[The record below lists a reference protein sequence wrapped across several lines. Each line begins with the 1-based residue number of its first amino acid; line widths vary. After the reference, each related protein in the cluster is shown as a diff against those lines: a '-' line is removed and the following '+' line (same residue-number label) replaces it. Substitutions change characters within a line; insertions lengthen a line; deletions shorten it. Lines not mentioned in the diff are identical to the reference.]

1 MKRTHLHLTD
11 PQLARLRALADRS
24 GLNVAELVRRALDD
38 FLRRED
44 GGAAARPTQP
54 VDGPG
59 PSPDAPAERSSH
71 AQISQPQAG

>member
-1 MKRTHLHLTD
+1 MRRIHLHFTD

-38 FLRRED
+38 YLRRED

-59 PSPDAPAERSSH
+59 PSPEAPAERSIH
-71 AQISQPQAG
+71 AKINPQQAG